1 MILAISCHEAH
12 LHGMATMNISLP
24 DDLKEF
30 IDQQVAE
37 HSFMTSSEYI
47 RSLVRKAHATA
58 RLKAMIEEGMNSP
71 IVAVADDA
79 YFEGLRERVRQK
91 AKRAG

>member
-1 MILAISCHEAH
+1 
-12 LHGMATMNISLP
+12 MATMNISLP
-24 DDLKEF
+24 DELKEF

-47 RSLVRKAHATA
+47 RSLVRKEHAVA
-58 RLKAMIEEGMNSP
+58 KLRAMIEEGKNSP
-71 IVAVADDA
+71 IVAVADEA
-79 YFEGLRERVRQK
+79 YFEGLRDRVRQK